1 MDYKE
6 FKDFFIKELNENK
19 LEVYSDEII
28 KKFYNYMVAI
38 LEWNEKIN
46 LTAIKEPKEFIVKHF
61 IDSLT
66 ISRLVADKKRIID
79 IGTGAGFPGVPLKI
93 VNEELDVTLVDSVN
107 KKLNVIKDAATKSN
121 ITGLNIVHSRIEDLA
136 NQQEYREKF
145 DVVTSRALANMSTLV
160 EYTIPFLK
168 IGGVAICMKGPN
180 FKDELDD
187 AKNAIRILG
196 GELVSIESL
205 NVGEEY
211 ERNIIIIKKV
221 KNTPKAYPR
230 ANGKPLKEP
239 IK

>member
-6 FKDFFIKELNENK
+6 FKDFFVKELKENK

-168 IGGVAICMKGPN
+168 KGGVAICMKGPN